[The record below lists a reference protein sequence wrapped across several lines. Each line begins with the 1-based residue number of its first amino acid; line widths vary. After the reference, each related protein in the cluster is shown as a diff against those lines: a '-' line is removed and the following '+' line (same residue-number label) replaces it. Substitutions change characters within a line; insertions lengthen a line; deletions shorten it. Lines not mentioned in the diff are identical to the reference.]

1 MIFKDKTVIITGGS
15 EGVGAATARL
25 FAEAGANL
33 MLVARS
39 KKNLE
44 AVATELRDKTRVE
57 LFAMDVTDA
66 DACVDLFKKADFEFG
81 RIDILVNNAG
91 YHARGDVRD
100 VSAEELGRIIYVNL
114 KAPIILTRLALPYLE
129 DAGGGAIINVAS
141 LHGRLAS
148 AGASTYSSSKF
159 GLRIFT
165 LALRQELEGSGIKA
179 AVVSPGPVDT
189 GFIMENLDDVD
200 DIVFSQPMSSAEQ
213 VGQAIL
219 DLCGNNIAEQAM
231 PTSSGILATLAYLMP
246 WLSKRLRPMLQKK
259 GAGVKARLIAERRQQ
274 DKS

>member
-100 VSAEELGRIIYVNL
+100 VSAEELGRIIDVNL

-148 AGASTYSSSKF
+148 AGATTNSSSKF